1 MELLKVT
8 VKLGVGKPTI
18 LYKTNTSGERGE
30 ESATLAYETN
40 MMKNFNQQSESDTQE
55 KV

>member
-18 LYKTNTSGERGE
+18 LYKTNTSGEGE
-30 ESATLAYETN
+30 RSQQSCTKTLAYETN
-40 MMKNFNQQSESDTQE
+40 TKKNFNQQSD
-55 KV
+55 